1 MDLFGICVEIGPY
14 RASYWSGSV
23 HFCKLFSYVTD
34 SAEQNP
40 NCHFAP
46 WARMLI
52 PRGNQSIISGRT
64 FLYLWICRSDRLF
77 IYFTNLRDSMLG
89 KQKGWSVSL
98 TMSLNASKLPYEV
111 TKWSQWITSQWVC
124 SIKSRPSV
132 AVGLF
137 LLRVGSGWMGFFCRT
152 RKRLLC
158 FCFVLL
164 FFTFFMLNSYL
175 GKLICICGQGIQQYF
190 LSVSGHSLVRR
201 SKGTINSSCTALVWT
216 QSSSTDEDQTLIS
229 HFW

>member
-1 MDLFGICVEIGPY
+1 
-14 RASYWSGSV
+14 
-23 HFCKLFSYVTD
+23 
-34 SAEQNP
+34 
-40 NCHFAP
+40 
-46 WARMLI
+46 
-52 PRGNQSIISGRT
+52 
-64 FLYLWICRSDRLF
+64 
-77 IYFTNLRDSMLG
+77 
-89 KQKGWSVSL
+89 
-98 TMSLNASKLPYEV
+98 MSLNASKLPYEV

-175 GKLICICGQGIQQYF
+175 GKLICILLREINLYLWPRYSTILSFCFRSQFGKKIKGHDQQLVHCLGVNPEFKHRRRSDTDFTLLIGTQYSPQLCF
-190 LSVSGHSLVRR
+190 DSVSPFCTIGSPLKAGLSPNFLLLV
-201 SKGTINSSCTALVWT
+201 SG
-216 QSSSTDEDQTLIS
+216 
-229 HFW
+229 